1 MKRVVIKIG
10 TRVLSKEDKTLDIEF
25 LGNLVAQIAELKK
38 QGLQIALVSSGA
50 VGAGRSILSLPDI
63 KSETV
68 EKQIF
73 AAVGQV
79 KLMSTYSEL
88 FAGHGY
94 HCAQV
99 LATKEDF
106 RDEMHYTNMQ
116 NCFEGLLLD
125 NVVPIVNENDVVAT
139 AELMFTD
146 NDELAGLVAEQLRA
160 DSLII
165 LTGTEGILD
174 AEGDTI
180 PEVSSSNLDEIAGYI
195 TPDTSTGGRGGMRSK
210 FNVAKGLA
218 EKGIAVFIAN
228 GRSECVLLD
237 IASGKSAGTRFL
249 NTVDL

>member
-10 TRVLSKEDKTLDIEF
+10 TKVLSKEDKTLDIEF
-25 LGNLVAQIAELKK
+25 LGSLVAQIAELKK
-38 QGLQIALVSSGA
+38 QGLQVVLVSSGA
-50 VGAGRSILSLPDI
+50 VGAGRSILSLPET

-79 KLMSTYSEL
+79 KLMSSYSEL
-88 FAGHGY
+88 FAAHNF

-165 LTGTEGILD
+165 LTGTDGVLD
-174 AEGDTI
+174 AAGNTI
-180 PEVSSSNLDEIAGYI
+180 SEVRASNSAAVAEYI
-195 TPDTSTGGRGGMRSK
+195 TPDTSTGGRGGMLSK
-210 FNVAKGLA
+210 FTVAKTLA

-228 GRSECVLLD
+228 GRRENVLLS
-237 IASGKSAGTRFL
+237 IAQGRGAGTHFAAKA
-249 NTVDL
+249 